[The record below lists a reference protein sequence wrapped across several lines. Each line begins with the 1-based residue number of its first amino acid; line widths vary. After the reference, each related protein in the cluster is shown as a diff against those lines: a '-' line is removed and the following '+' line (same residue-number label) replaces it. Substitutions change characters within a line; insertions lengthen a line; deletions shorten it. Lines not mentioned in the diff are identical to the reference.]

1 MNSNSIHNA
10 LDYINAITGIL
21 RQQLP
26 HAHWQL
32 EHQMADGLA
41 AHPTDNDGHARGG
54 HSSPVESTVMR
65 RLPQHTTI
73 RNHHDE
79 LDAAC
84 KILRNLERETRTILG
99 NTGPA
104 PRCTGGTGRDG
115 NLDWGRPD
123 CTELPGRGSLCI
135 ACYHRERRWRND
147 HGLPTREVA

>member
-1 MNSNSIHNA
+1 MTAIQNA
-10 LDYINAITGIL
+10 LDYITSMAGIL

-32 EHQMADGLA
+32 ERHMADGLA
-41 AHPTDNDGHARGG
+41 AHPTDGDGSHSKGG
-54 HSSPVESTVMR
+54 HTSPVETTVLK

-73 RNHHDE
+73 RDQLDE

-99 NTGPA
+99 RTGPP
-104 PRCTGGTGRDG
+104 PRCTGGVGRDG
-115 NLDWGRPD
+115 AIDWGRPD
-123 CTELPGRGSLCI
+123 CTELPGRGPLCI

-147 HGLPTREVA
+147 HGLPTRDVA